1 MFLTFNS
8 GQGMEGV
15 DPIGIVDKTQCV
27 EDIMDDLVS
36 VEKKNEPAR
45 ISWTKG

>member
-1 MFLTFNS
+1 MFLTFIS
-8 GQGMEGV
+8 GQDMEGV

>member
-1 MFLTFNS
+1 MFLTFIS
-8 GQGMEGV
+8 GQGMKGV
-15 DPIGIVDKTQCV
+15 DPTGIVDKTQCV
-27 EDIMDDLVS
+27 EDIMDDVVS

>member
-8 GQGMEGV
+8 GHGVEGV

-36 VEKKNEPAR
+36 EEKKNEPAR

>member
-1 MFLTFNS
+1 MFLTFNY

-27 EDIMDDLVS
+27 EDIMDDLASEDKKDRKS
-36 VEKKNEPAR
+36 VV
-45 ISWTKG
+45 

>member
-1 MFLTFNS
+1 MLLTFIP
-8 GQGMEGV
+8 GQGMQRV

-36 VEKKNEPAR
+36 EEKKNEPAR